1 MIYTDTQFRKDVDIC
16 RKLHKKHGKSYY
28 FATKF
33 FPRNM
38 RQATYVLYGFFR
50 VPDEMVDN
58 PNLSL
63 REARSNNVAISS
75 QEVQQTLQNWQKK
88 WQHAYNTGE
97 SDEPVLRA
105 TAHVFHKYKIP
116 YEYSESFLSAM
127 IQDTEKSRYATYE
140 ELKQYMYGS
149 AAVVGLMMSYVIGFS
164 DKKALTYAED
174 LGYAMQ
180 LTNFLRDIREDY
192 EDRNRIY
199 IPKEDLE
206 RFAISEYGIHE
217 HIVSDNFK
225 ALMQFEIK
233 RTREIY
239 ERSKAGIELLDKRGQ
254 FAVKMA
260 AVLYGAILGKIEEVD
275 YDVFSSRVSTS
286 FGEKLKLIKSAI

>member
-1 MIYTDTQFRKDVDIC
+1 MSYSSKQFRADVDVS
-16 RKLHKKHGKSYY
+16 RQLHKKHGKSYY

-33 FPRNM
+33 FPREM

-58 PNLSL
+58 P
-63 REARSNNVAISS
+63 EAGADTPAQMKQALES
-75 QEVQQTLQNWQKK
+75 WQAK
-88 WQHAYNTGE
+88 WQHAYATGE
-97 SDEPVLRA
+97 SKEPVLRA
-105 TAHVFHKYKIP
+105 TAHVFKKYKIP
-116 YEYSESFLSAM
+116 YEYSESFLAAM
-127 IQDTEKSRYATYE
+127 IQDTEKSRYENYE
-140 ELKQYMYGS
+140 ELREYMYGS

-164 DKKALTYAED
+164 DEKALAYAED

-180 LTNFLRDIREDY
+180 LTNFLRDVREDY

-199 IPKEDLE
+199 IPEEDLKK
-206 RFAISEYGIHE
+206 FGISEYGLHE

-225 ALMQFEIK
+225 AMMQFEIQ
-233 RTREIY
+233 RTRALY
-239 ERSKAGIELLDKRGQ
+239 ERSMAGIAMLEKRGQ

-260 AVLYGAILGKIEEVD
+260 AVLYGAILGKIEEAD

-286 FGEKLKLIKSAI
+286 FREKLSLIRTAM

>member
-1 MIYTDTQFRKDVDIC
+1 MSYTAKQFKKDVDVC
-16 RKLHKKHGKSYY
+16 RELHKKHGKSYY

-33 FPRNM
+33 FPREM

-50 VPDEMVDN
+50 VPDEIVDN
-58 PNLSL
+58 PKSDANTPEQMKQALKSW
-63 REARSNNVAISS
+63 
-75 QEVQQTLQNWQKK
+75 QQK
-88 WQHAYNTGE
+88 WQHAYETSE

-105 TAHVFHKYKIP
+105 TAHVFKKHAIP
-116 YEYSESFLSAM
+116 YEYSESFLAAM

-149 AAVVGLMMSYVIGFS
+149 AAVVGLMMSYVIGFE
-164 DKKALTYAED
+164 DKKALSYAED

-192 EDRNRIY
+192 EDRDRIY
-199 IPKEDLE
+199 IPQEDLE
-206 RFAISEYGIHE
+206 KFGISEYGIHE

-225 ALMQFEIK
+225 AMMQYEIEK
-233 RTREIY
+233 TRTLY
-239 ERSKAGIELLDKRGQ
+239 ERSKAGIEMLNKRGQ

-260 AVLYGAILGKIEEVD
+260 AVLYGAILGKIEEAD
-275 YDVFSSRVSTS
+275 YDIFSSRVSTS
-286 FGEKLKLIKSAI
+286 FWEKLSLIRSAL